1 MKRGCVMLGFLID
14 CDCDVIVIVIVSFPL
29 VSSVPPPEQPLLLC
43 TVSFPCCGGE
53 GLNSALCAPSETGGK
68 NRRTGAGTP
77 QLDLPCVL
85 IDTSQN
91 QK

>member
-14 CDCDVIVIVIVSFPL
+14 CDCDVNVIVIVSFPL
-29 VSSVPPPEQPLLLC
+29 VSSVPPPEQP
-43 TVSFPCCGGE
+43 SFSV
-53 GLNSALCAPSETGGK
+53 LYLFLAVLRRASALCAPSETGGK